1 MTNRTEQK
9 EIEKLI
15 RQYSRLKNEDLKKM
29 LDEIENTSSTFGD
42 KKRKK
47 LQSAA
52 IRALLM

>member
-1 MTNRTEQK
+1 MTTATEQK
-9 EIEKLI
+9 EIQKLI

-52 IRALLM
+52 IRTLLM